1 VVYVD
6 ELTVSE
12 ARARL
17 PEILDRIER
26 GEEIMITRHGRAAA
40 VVVRPDALRP
50 RRNEAVFAQAREIH
64 RMLEEARAQPLG
76 PGTMTVERAE
86 ELVAQIRADR
96 DADRD
101 ES

>member
-1 VVYVD
+1 MVYVD

-40 VVVRPDALRP
+40 VLVRPDALRP

-64 RMLEEARAQPLG
+64 RMLEEARRQPLG
-76 PGTMTVERAE
+76 PPTMDPAYAE
-86 ELVAQIRADR
+86 ELIREIRAGR
-96 DADRD
+96 DGD
-101 ES
+101 

>member
-1 VVYVD
+1 MVYVD

-40 VVVRPDALRP
+40 VLVRPDALRP
-50 RRNEAVFAQAREIH
+50 RRNEAVFAQAREI
-64 RMLEEARAQPLG
+64 RKMLEEARQQPLG
-76 PGTMTVERAE
+76 PPTMDPAYAE
-86 ELVAQIRADR
+86 ELIREIRAGR
-96 DADRD
+96 DGD
-101 ES
+101 